1 MQLKSR
7 RLVGLA
13 FSTAG
18 ALAFTTAIPAV
29 ADFSARD
36 TKSIEIDNDSAAHA
50 EHVAGTDMLSD
61 RVFFREGD
69 PIELPR
75 DVIDPVRVEREYLEL
90 QFKQPGYGEAEVT
103 RSDAGTVTYSSPE
116 AAYKTHL
123 QVLDSPDQ
131 SVLSD
136 GIRSLI
142 EIEDSSAPKEYLYE
156 TEISRGTRL
165 AVQPDGG
172 VVGTAEDGTTTLV
185 IPTPWAMDAE
195 GESVPTHYKVVDNNL
210 IQIVEFDSSSKFPIV
225 ADPVWFIPLIVAGA
239 RVVGQVAVRAASS
252 AAARAAATRAAAAA
266 AAKRI
271 VKTVS
276 GRMTSTAARNCYKG
290 AALGAGSTVMVYLEQ
305 RGNGSW
311 RAKFST
317 HSALQTITAATAGC
331 LATRIR

>member
-7 RLVGLA
+7 SLAGLA
-13 FSTAG
+13 FATAG
-18 ALAFTTAIPAV
+18 ALTFTTAIPAV
-29 ADFSARD
+29 ADFGAREPM
-36 TKSIEIDNDSAAHA
+36 SIEIDNDRASHA
-50 EHVAGTDMLSD
+50 EYVAGTNMLSD
-61 RVFFREGD
+61 MVFFREGD

-172 VVGTAEDGTTTLV
+172 VVGTAEDGTITLV
-185 IPTPWAMDAE
+185 IPAPWAMDAE
-195 GESVPTHYKVVDNNL
+195 GESVPTHYQVVDNNL
-210 IQIVEFDSSSKFPIV
+210 VQIVEFDSESKFPIV

-252 AAARAAATRAAAAA
+252 AAARAAAARAAAAA
-266 AAKRI
+266 AAKRV

-276 GRMTSTAARNCYKG
+276 GRITSTAAKRCYRHG
-290 AALGAGSTVMVYLEQ
+290 ATIAGSTWPIYLEQ

-311 RAKFST
+311 RVKFSAQLVMT
-317 HSALQTITAATAGC
+317 TISSATAAC
-331 LATRIR
+331 LLANAK